1 MRVDAESAK
10 GADEIRVAIGESS
23 IGLVLVA
30 QRGGAADQGVRAV
43 MLGDDRDALRSE
55 LRERFPNATLIAGD
69 AKLNALVAKVIDF
82 IESPAR
88 GVGLDVPLDMCGSE
102 FQLEVWQ
109 ALREIPAG
117 KTASYADIASKI
129 GRPNAVRA
137 VGAACAANHLAVV
150 VPCHRVVRSDG
161 QLAGYRWGVERKRT
175 LLDREAVA

>member
-1 MRVDAESAK
+1 MRVDAESAM
-10 GADEIRVAIGESS
+10 GAEEIRVAIGESS

-30 QRGGAADQGVRAV
+30 LGERGVRAV

-69 AKLNALVAKVIDF
+69 AKLDALVAKVVDL
-82 IESPAR
+82 IEAPR
-88 GVGLDVPLDMCGSE
+88 DVGLNVPLDMCGSE

-117 KTASYADIASKI
+117 KTASYADIAHKI

-150 VPCHRVVRSDG
+150 VPCHRAVRSDG